1 MPAGKIAS
9 GKKPE
14 TRWHVAQYSNN
25 HIRLCLCAFPIV
37 MFVVPMPYV
46 GALGTTAATV
56 LLLLDDEYQY

>member
-1 MPAGKIAS
+1 
-9 GKKPE
+9 
-14 TRWHVAQYSNN
+14 
-25 HIRLCLCAFPIV
+25 